1 MVLTSRQRRTKHS
14 GVHTAGIAWFTMLL
28 WMGRRIIRYAIFQTC
43 GRRLQPQVMQPVSR
57 MRLKQLAD
65 LKIHSRVTRLLPA
78 SKLSAKLKLR
88 TSAQIDENN
97 AIQDK
102 NTALRRWKY
111 FALGETL
118 TNMYP
123 NMLWEKSRKDVRGR
137 TKGPKGRIPDEN
149 GPGPR
154 IL

>member
-88 TSAQIDENN
+88 TSAQIDVSFLPHMSG
-97 AIQDK
+97 ASGRLC
-102 NTALRRWKY
+102 TAESTWRMHSLDRTRDNCTDGAAKRKY
-111 FALGETL
+111 
-118 TNMYP
+118 MRCSS
-123 NMLWEKSRKDVRGR
+123 K
-137 TKGPKGRIPDEN
+137 
-149 GPGPR
+149 
-154 IL
+154 